1 MESFLTWL
9 QNLPLSLW
17 VAESDSIWGYAF
29 LLFVHSLGMGLTA
42 GLAFVIC
49 LRLLGVGQSIPVS
62 SLRVLFRLFWI
73 GFVLNLISGGILFM
87 TNATGDAR
95 VPVLYVKFVFLGL
108 GVFALSRLRRFID
121 SERSDGA
128 VPPRV
133 RKTAV
138 ACIVLWLGV
147 ITAGRLVAYAVESS
161 GASLTRAARDQI
173 ASIR

>member
-1 MESFLTWL
+1 MESFLIWL
-9 QNLPLSLW
+9 QNLPLSVW

-49 LRLLGVGQSIPVS
+49 LRLLGVGKSIPVS
-62 SLRVLFRLFWI
+62 SLRVLFSLFWI
-73 GFVLNLISGGILFM
+73 GFALNLISGGILFM
-87 TNATGDAR
+87 TNATGDTR

-108 GVFALSRLRRFID
+108 GVFALSRLRGFID

-128 VPPRV
+128 VPRSV

-138 ACIVLWLGV
+138 ACLVLWLGV
-147 ITAGRLVAYAVESS
+147 ITAGRLIAYAVESI
-161 GASLTRAARDQI
+161 GAALMPAAPDRI
-173 ASIR
+173 ASIG